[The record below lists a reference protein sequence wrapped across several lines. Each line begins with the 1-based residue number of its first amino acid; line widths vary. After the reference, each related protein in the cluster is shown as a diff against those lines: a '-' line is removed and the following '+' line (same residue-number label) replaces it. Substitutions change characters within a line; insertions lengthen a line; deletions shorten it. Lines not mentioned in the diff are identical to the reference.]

1 MGDSLILHEDHGP
14 FITGTDVED
23 GSQAILALQQ
33 EVDRLRGIGSTGG
46 LPPLDFDFAPSE
58 PVHAGN
64 NPQPSA
70 PAYPQL
76 HVPSEPELP
85 SGVMELD
92 SAQEMLL
99 EKQEQQRLQRQ
110 LDGRAGLQA
119 ELESRET
126 EAREE
131 RAQLNAYLQQLQG
144 REDEAGD
151 EIRGEGFERA
161 VEQLATA
168 EQCRRGVAEAQQ
180 GLQQMLAL
188 TSDPQLREQLLEV
201 QRLDEML
208 ARKTEAEA
216 APPPAPPAQP
226 SLATPTPSE
235 AGSGVAAAAAAKKA
249 PLTSRLSAA
258 DHARLDRL
266 ASVDAHAFDDE
277 NNPYASG
284 YGAGH
289 GFGFAGDDALQLAEV
304 EEKLRQLRSLRSPEE
319 LAEEE
324 AALASLGGGGGGG
337 GGETQQQLQPQ
348 PQQEPRRNAS
358 GRAPKPGRGGGA
370 AAAAAAAAAATAQPQ
385 QQQADHLAQLKEER
399 ADKEHLQKLQARLE
413 ALHATPPDAPPT
425 AAEAVALESLL
436 ARLRQEAAGAC

>member
-1 MGDSLILHEDHGP
+1 MADPLVHDDHGP

-23 GSQAILALQQ
+23 GSQAVLALQQ
-33 EVDRLRGIGSTGG
+33 EVERLRGIGSTGG

-58 PVHAGN
+58 QAQTAN
-64 NPQPSA
+64 NPQPIA
-70 PAYPQL
+70 QAYPQL
-76 HVPSEPELP
+76 PVPSEPELP

-126 EAREE
+126 EARQE
-131 RAQLNAYLQQLQG
+131 REQLHAYLQQLQG
-144 REDEAGD
+144 RDDEAGE

-161 VEQLATA
+161 VEQMATQ

-188 TSDPQLREQLLEV
+188 TSDPQLREQLIEV

-216 APPPAPPAQP
+216 APPPPPPAQP
-226 SLATPTPSE
+226 SPTTPTPSE
-235 AGSGVAAAAAAKKA
+235 AGSGTAPKKA

-266 ASVDAHAFDDE
+266 STIDAHAFDDE

-284 YGAGH
+284 YGLE
-289 GFGFAGDDALQLAEV
+289 GDVALQLAEV
-304 EEKLRQLRSLRSPEE
+304 EEKLRQLRALRSPEE

-324 AALASLGGGGGGG
+324 AAIASLGGGGGGG
-337 GGETQQQLQPQ
+337 GTQPPPPQ
-348 PQQEPRRNAS
+348 PEPRRNAA
-358 GRAPKPGRGGGA
+358 GRAPKPGRGGA
-370 AAAAAAAAAATAQPQ
+370 AAAAAQPQ
-385 QQQADHLAQLKEER
+385 PNHLAQLKEER
-399 ADKEHLQKLQARLE
+399 AEKEHLQKLQARLE

>member
-1 MGDSLILHEDHGP
+1 MDPLSHDDHGP

-23 GSQAILALQQ
+23 GSGAILALQQ

-64 NPQPSA
+64 NPPPSE

-76 HVPSEPELP
+76 PVTTEPELP

-99 EKQEQQRLQRQ
+99 EKQEQQRLQRD

-126 EAREE
+126 EVRKERE
-131 RAQLNAYLQQLQG
+131 QLHAYLQQLQG
-144 REDEAGD
+144 REDEAGE

-161 VEQLATA
+161 VGQLAPE
-168 EQCRRGVAEAQQ
+168 EQCRRGVAGAQQ
-180 GLQQMLAL
+180 GLPQMLAL

-216 APPPAPPAQP
+216 APPPPSPAQQP
-226 SLATPTPSE
+226 SLLTPTPSE
-235 AGSGVAAAAAAKKA
+235 AGSGVAAKKA

-266 ASVDAHAFDDE
+266 SAMSFAADE
-277 NNPYASG
+277 NNPYAAG
-284 YGAGH
+284 YAAGYAL
-289 GFGFAGDDALQLAEV
+289 GGDEALQLAEV
-304 EEKLRQLRSLRSPEE
+304 EEKLRQLRALRSPEE

-324 AALASLGGGGGGG
+324 AAIASLGGGGAGGG
-337 GGETQQQLQPQ
+337 DTQQPQPEQQLQLQ
-348 PQQEPRRNAS
+348 PESRRTVS
-358 GRAPKPGRGGGA
+358 DRAPKPGRGGAGGGA
-370 AAAAAAAAAATAQPQ
+370 AAAAQPQ
-385 QQQADHLAQLKEER
+385 PDHLARLKEER

-413 ALHATPPDAPPT
+413 ALHATPYDATPT

-436 ARLRQEAAGAC
+436 ARLRQELAPVSLD